1 VGSCGRLSW
10 PLGFGSGLFAKEI
23 MVVIGYSRVSRG
35 DGQPKKAQIKV
46 LTDAGREQVFEEEAS
61 GARWQRPRLH
71 RMLDQLRKGDKIVGW
86 KLDRLSRSLKDV
98 SHLMERIE
106 AADAG
111 FRLLTEAIDTATPA
125 GRMLLRMIG
134 SFAEFERAM
143 VRERTTTGPPKHA
156 RRPASAAAA
165 RGSMPRSVWKLPKAC
180 FPAVS
185 PAPKWPGF
193 MISAY
198 QRAGRVTDRRSLTPD
213 KELS

>member
-111 FRLLTEAIDTATPA
+111 FRLPTEAIDTTTLA
-125 GRMLLRMIG
+125 GRMLLQMIG
-134 SFAEFERAM
+134 SFAEFERAI
-143 VRERTTTGPPKHA
+143 GPRAHHG
-156 RRPASAAAA
+156 RPAQA
-165 RGSMPRSVWKLPKAC
+165 RTEGRIGGRRKRLDAKKRLEIAESVLSGCKSGAEMARLHDISE
-180 FPAVS
+180 PAVS
-185 PAPKWPGF
+185 RIVA
-193 MISAY
+193 A
-198 QRAGRVTDRRSLTPD
+198 
-213 KELS
+213 